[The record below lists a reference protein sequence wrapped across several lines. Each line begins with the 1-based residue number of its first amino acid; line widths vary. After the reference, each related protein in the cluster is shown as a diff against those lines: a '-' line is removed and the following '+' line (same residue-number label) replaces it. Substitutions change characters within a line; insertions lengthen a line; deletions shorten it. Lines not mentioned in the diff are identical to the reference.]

1 MSNKRKKN
9 EFIGDMVAAD
19 GGIQGYHRAIRR
31 KWYVLGVLVII
42 TLFMCLLSVNAGAAS
57 MSPFEVLETL
67 LGISG
72 DERSFVVIWRL
83 RIAEIPSATQI

>member
-42 TLFMCLLSVNAGAAS
+42 SLFMFCYLV
-57 MSPFEVLETL
+57 
-67 LGISG
+67 
-72 DERSFVVIWRL
+72 
-83 RIAEIPSATQI
+83 